1 MIFTKETKVRIPD
14 SLYSDM
20 VKLAEENNTSMN
32 QTIEQALKFYRD
44 YTYMGNKAT
53 FVNEELL
60 KVIQANNALLL
71 QQINNKSNKLL
82 SELAIQS
89 AIQNMILASELDVS
103 SAAID
108 AYRKKAVE
116 FLTINNR
123 CLRLDEITE

>member
-1 MIFTKETKVRIPD
+1 MKDVRLRIPNELHHD
-14 SLYSDM
+14 I
-20 VKLAEENNTSMN
+20 VNLAAENNISIN
-32 QTIEQALKFYRD
+32 QTVEQALKFYRD
-44 YTYMGNKAT
+44 YIYMGNKAT
-53 FVNEELL
+53 FINEDLL

-71 QQINNKSNKLL
+71 QQINHKSNKLL
-82 SELAIQS
+82 SELAIQN

-103 SAAID
+103 STAID